1 MKTRFET
8 KAHDNSKMA
17 FLRQLN
23 LIVWSVTEAIFGAL
37 KQYNG
42 GHHAKLILWEV

>member
-1 MKTRFET
+1 
-8 KAHDNSKMA
+8 MA

-23 LIVWSVTEAIFGAL
+23 LMVWSVTEAIFGAL

-42 GHHAKLILWEV
+42 GHDAKLILWEVQGSFISHYLH